1 MASTMNQDE
10 LLEVVAEILEVEP
23 GTVTLADRLGDID
36 WDSLSN
42 ISFIAEIDTR
52 LGAMLDADE
61 LASAETV
68 QDLFELVTRSVGS
81 A

>member
-1 MASTMNQDE
+1 MNQDE

-23 GTVTLADRLGDID
+23 GTVTLADRLEDID

-42 ISFIAEIDTR
+42 ISFIAEVDTR
-52 LGAMLDADE
+52 LGTTLDADE
-61 LASAETV
+61 LAGAQTV
-68 QDLFELVTRSVGS
+68 QDLFALVSSSVGS

>member
-1 MASTMNQDE
+1 MNQDE

-23 GTVTLADRLGDID
+23 GTVTLADRLEDID

-42 ISFIAEIDTR
+42 ISFIAEVDTR
-52 LGAMLDADE
+52 LGTTLDADE
-61 LASAETV
+61 LAAAQTV
-68 QDLFELVTRSVGS
+68 QDLFALVSSSVGS

>member
-1 MASTMNQDE
+1 MNQDE

-23 GTVTLADRLGDID
+23 GTVTLGDRLEDID

-42 ISFIAEIDTR
+42 ISFIAEVDTR
-52 LGAMLDADE
+52 LGTTLDADE
-61 LASAETV
+61 LAAAQTV
-68 QDLFELVTRSVGS
+68 QDLFALVSSSVGS